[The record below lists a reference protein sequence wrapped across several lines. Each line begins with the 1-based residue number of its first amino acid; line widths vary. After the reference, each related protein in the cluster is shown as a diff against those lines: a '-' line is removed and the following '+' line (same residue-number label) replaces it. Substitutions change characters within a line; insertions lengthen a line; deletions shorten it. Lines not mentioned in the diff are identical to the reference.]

1 MEQRVGTI
9 LIAYWY
15 HIDIILG
22 FQKAKKRQKQ
32 NENGQDLSIR
42 KKQGGHPLK
51 TIKNQPENQKSNIK
65 ENPEVYPK
73 VSKKIRHLSV

>member
-22 FQKAKKRQKQ
+22 FQKEKNEQNQ

-42 KKQGGHPLK
+42 KKQGGHYLK
-51 TIKNQPENQKSNIK
+51 NDQKSTRK
-65 ENPEVYPK
+65 PK
-73 VSKKIRHLSV
+73 K